1 MSIFHSPSLLSS
13 LSLSLS
19 LSFSH
24 TPAFL
29 SFLPHFVPLT
39 LTHSLVVLLR
49 QLALRCSLLPDGIHN
64 RGEEGGGGEES
75 WDVVADGDLVFVALH
90 VLLVVH
96 APSERNRLVLGHESN
111 VPNCAVPIVL
121 RTPGPAHQRRSSE
134 GSSAEPGGGEGGEGG
149 GGAGAQDRE
158 ENNSDYTHGVRL
170 YDLTG
175 LLSGGG
181 ASILEIF
188 FLNRKPQID
197 YTRNSYK
204 ESLMLLKIPL

>member
-1 MSIFHSPSLLSS
+1 MSSIGHSASPGNHDSK
-13 LSLSLS
+13 
-19 LSFSH
+19 FDA
-24 TPAFL
+24 T
-29 SFLPHFVPLT
+29 
-39 LTHSLVVLLR
+39 
-49 QLALRCSLLPDGIHN
+49 CED
-64 RGEEGGGGEES
+64 
-75 WDVVADGDLVFVALH
+75 DV
-90 VLLVVH
+90 
-96 APSERNRLVLGHESN
+96 
-111 VPNCAVPIVL
+111 
-121 RTPGPAHQRRSSE
+121 
-134 GSSAEPGGGEGGEGG
+134 G